1 MVASSTR
8 NIFPVVDQEGK
19 FCGIVSLDS
28 IRQIMFDQS
37 LYDVTNVKDLLIKPD
52 GIIDAGESMDA
63 VVQLFQ
69 KSSRYNLPVLE
80 NGKYLGFIS
89 RATVFSQ
96 YRELLKKFSD
106 D

>member
-1 MVASSTR
+1 MET
-8 NIFPVVDQEGK
+8 
-19 FCGIVSLDS
+19 
-28 IRQIMFDQS
+28 
-37 LYDVTNVKDLLIKPD
+37 
-52 GIIDAGESMDA
+52 

-69 KSSRYNLPVLE
+69 QSDRYNLPVLE

-89 RATVFSQ
+89 RANVFSQ